1 MILVVAVVLYLS
13 YICSKKLGGG
23 TLPGV
28 GVSKNIKVVDKAFLG
43 RDKSVA
49 IIRVGRKD
57 YLLGIAP
64 EGIRLLKELE
74 EGQVILEENEGQKK
88 PPRFSDIFRSRMGG
102 GE

>member
-1 MILVVAVVLYLS
+1 MILVVAAILYLS
-13 YICSKKLGGG
+13 YFCSRKLGGG
-23 TLPGV
+23 GIM
-28 GVSKNIKVVDKAFLG
+28 GASKNIKVVDKAFLG
-43 RDKSVA
+43 KDKSVA
-49 IIRVGRKD
+49 IIRVGGKD